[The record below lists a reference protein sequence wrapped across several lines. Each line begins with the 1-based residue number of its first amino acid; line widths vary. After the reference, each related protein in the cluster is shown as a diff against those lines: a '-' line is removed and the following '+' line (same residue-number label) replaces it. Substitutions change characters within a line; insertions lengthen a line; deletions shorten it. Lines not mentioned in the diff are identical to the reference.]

1 MYSELDDKTLVML
14 TLAGDQSE
22 YEILVARYQYRVT
35 TAAMSLLHSKFMADD
50 AAQDALCALGLLP
63 VTQTAQGPDADAQPL
78 LDALKKR
85 AQIPRG
91 AFD

>member
-14 TLAGDQSE
+14 TLVGDQSA

-50 AAQDALCALGLLP
+50 AALRAL
-63 VTQTAQGPDADAQPL
+63 
-78 LDALKKR
+78 
-85 AQIPRG
+85 
-91 AFD
+91 